1 MSMPRYAFVMLPVLC
16 GLFAC
21 KHETSPF
28 CPQGTSP
35 VAARSVA
42 GKSLWCESRDK
53 LRAQWVEWHA
63 GGTQLRQSCGYRN
76 GKPEGSFTAWHPSG
90 KPWVHGQFTGGNKFG
105 KWKQWDALGSL
116 VAEGDYSGGRL
127 VAGAPVAGMADCEK
141 MVKP

>member
-28 CPQGTSP
+28 CPQGMSP
-35 VAARSVA
+35 VAARSVV
-42 GKSLWCESRDK
+42 GKSLWCESQDK

-63 GGTQLRQSCGYRN
+63 GGTQLRQSCGYRS

-90 KPWVHGQFTGGNKFG
+90 KPWVHGQFTGGAKFG
-105 KWKQWDALGSL
+105 KWKQWDGLGSL